1 MVAAKAWGVALVWV
15 LTEVSMRA
23 AHFAAQDTDHDGD

>member
-1 MVAAKAWGVALVWV
+1 MVASKAWGVALVRV

-23 AHFAAQDTDHDGD
+23 AHFIVQDTDHDGD